1 MDVVCDG
8 LWPRIERQ
16 IPKTR
21 SSLMYLVGIP
31 RTFAVR
37 PVCLELTRAK
47 QWKDVA
53 KIGRVSVG
61 LGSNAAARLPRPT
74 GFPVQNECRLNAGLL
89 VRGGVRQRVRVASR
103 QRVRGSLKDSYL
115 VDPASSH
122 MLVSKIKPCMSK
134 YKH

>member
-8 LWPRIERQ
+8 LWPGIERQ

-31 RTFAVR
+31 WTFAVR

-53 KIGRVSVG
+53 KIGRVSAD
-61 LGSNAAARLPRPT
+61 LGSNAAARLP
-74 GFPVQNECRLNAGLL
+74 GAG
-89 VRGGVRQRVRVASR
+89 RIPGAE
-103 QRVRGSLKDSYL
+103 
-115 VDPASSH
+115 
-122 MLVSKIKPCMSK
+122 
-134 YKH
+134 